1 MSENKVHFRH
11 ILLYYFKKG
20 KRAAEAH
27 RKICGVYGDDALTE
41 RAAQKWFAKFRSGDT
56 SLEDGPRSGRPTEV
70 DSNDIKALV
79 EQDRTI
85 KVREIAETLKIGYG
99 TVQRHLQ
106 QLGYVSRLDVWV
118 PHKLTEMNLANRI
131 SICNS
136 LLKRHESDPFLK
148 RIVTGDEKWIIYD
161 NIVRKRSWRTA
172 GEPPNATPKAGLHP
186 KKILLSIWWDYR
198 GVLFYELLSQGKT
211 IDSKVYCTQLTK
223 LNQALRQKRPEL
235 VNRKGV
241 IFHHDNARPH
251 TAIITQQKLVQLGWD
266 VLPHPPYSPDLA
278 PSDYHLFRSLQN
290 SLNGKSFADQ
300 TAVKTYLDQF
310 FASKSQTFYESG
322 IMKLVERW
330 QEVINKNGEYIMD

>member
-1 MSENKVHFRH
+1 M
-11 ILLYYFKKG
+11 
-20 KRAAEAH
+20 
-27 RKICGVYGDDALTE
+27 
-41 RAAQKWFAKFRSGDT
+41 
-56 SLEDGPRSGRPTEV
+56 
-70 DSNDIKALV
+70 
-79 EQDRTI
+79 
-85 KVREIAETLKIGYG
+85 REIAETLKIGYG

-118 PHKLTEMNLANRI
+118 PHKLTEENLANRI

-161 NIVRKRSWRTA
+161 NIVRKRSWGTA

-186 KKILLSIWWDYR
+186 KKILLSIWWDHR
-198 GVLFYELLSQGKT
+198 GVLFYELLPQGKT
-211 IDSKVYCTQLTK
+211 IDSKIYCTQLTK

-235 VNRKGV
+235 INRKGV

-300 TAVKTYLDQF
+300 TAVKTYLDRF
-310 FASKSQTFYESG
+310 FASKPQTFYESG
-322 IMKLVERW
+322 IMKLLERW
-330 QEVINKNGEYIMD
+330 QEVINKNGEYIID

>member
-1 MSENKVHFRH
+1 MSENKLHFRH

-20 KRAAEAH
+20 KRATEAH

-41 RAAQKWFAKFRSGDT
+41 RAAQKWFAKFHSGDT

-79 EQDRTI
+79 EQDRTL
-85 KVREIAETLKIGYG
+85 KVREIAETLKI
-99 TVQRHLQ
+99 
-106 QLGYVSRLDVWV
+106 V
-118 PHKLTEMNLANRI
+118 PHKLTEENLANRI

-148 RIVTGDEKWIIYD
+148 RIVTGDEKWIIYN
-161 NIVRKRSWRTA
+161 NIMRKRSWGTA
-172 GEPPNATPKAGLHP
+172 GEPPNAIPKAGLQS
-186 KKILLSIWWDYR
+186 KKILLSIWWDHR
-198 GVLFYELLSQGKT
+198 GVLFYELLPQGKT
-211 IDSKVYCTQLTK
+211 IDLKVYCTQLMK

-300 TAVKTYLDQF
+300 TAVKTYLDRF
-310 FASKSQTFYESG
+310 FTSKPQTFYESG
-322 IMKLVERW
+322 IMKLLERW
-330 QEVINKNGEYIMD
+330 QEVINKNGEYIID